1 MPATTPLSVHAP
13 RGDRKGGVVVF
24 QEAFGVNEHIEDICR
39 RLADAGWLAVAP
51 HLFHRSGD
59 PKLGY
64 DDMSQVMPHMS
75 ALNPHDIGEDIDAAF
90 EHLAEEGVALG
101 NSGVVGFCMGGT
113 LALWTATQRDIGA
126 AVTFYGG
133 GVTKGRFGLP
143 SLVDLG
149 ASLRAPWLGLYGDR
163 DTGIPVED
171 VEELRASTA
180 ASAQPTELVRY
191 PDAEHGFNC
200 DIRRSYHAASA
211 VDAWKRML
219 DWFDRYVAQPG

>member
-13 RGDRKGGVVVF
+13 TGDRKGGVVVF

-75 ALNPHDIGEDIDAAF
+75 ALNPQDIGEDIDAAF
-90 EHLAEEGVALG
+90 VHLAGEGVALG

-133 GVTKGRFGLP
+133 GVTQGGFGVP
-143 SLVDLG
+143 SLG
-149 ASLRAPWLGLYGDR
+149 PPRAPLPPPGPRPLRRPGHR
-163 DTGIPVED
+163 PPGRGI
-171 VEELRASTA
+171 
-180 ASAQPTELVRY
+180 
-191 PDAEHGFNC
+191 
-200 DIRRSYHAASA
+200 
-211 VDAWKRML
+211 
-219 DWFDRYVAQPG
+219 